1 MMSGVT
7 DSMEPSTTDRA
18 LTLDEA
24 VAFAVQLQQSE
35 QFSAAAGIYRKILE
49 VAPDRADAIHYS
61 GVLAYQTGRAEEAV
75 ALIEKSL
82 ELEPDRADWY
92 SNFGIVLRDQLRL
105 EDAIAACRRA
115 TTLDPNHANAY
126 SNLGV
131 LLRAQGNAADA
142 EAAYRDAIRVS
153 PGHIDAHHNL
163 GVLLQ
168 AVGRTREAVVCF
180 CKVITM
186 SPKNPHARRML
197 AAAHCTLGEIDKAV
211 ALYQEW
217 VAEEPDDPIAQ
228 HMLAACTGR
237 DVPERASDGC
247 IEQMFDAFANSF
259 DSRLTRLRY
268 RAPAL
273 VAGTLAECDPDAS
286 KRLEVL
292 DAGCGTGLCG
302 PLLAPHARR
311 LVGVD
316 LSAGM
321 LAQAR
326 ERQVYDDLVKCE
338 LTSYLRDSADAFD
351 VIVSA
356 DTLVYFGP
364 LEQVVGAAA
373 NALRR
378 GGQFIFTVEAL
389 NDGTSAAGYVI
400 AHHGRYSHE
409 RQYIE
414 RLLRGAGL
422 RPEIQPAEL
431 RIEAGEPVRGFVV
444 RAAKP
449 ADGGVSHA

>member
-1 MMSGVT
+1 MSTVT
-7 DSMEPSTTDRA
+7 DSMEHTPTTDRA

-24 VAFAVQLQQSE
+24 ISFAVQLQQSQ
-35 QFSAAAGIYRKILE
+35 QFAAAAGIYQKILE
-49 VAPDRADAIHYS
+49 VAPAHADALHFS
-61 GVLAYQTGRAEEAV
+61 GILAHQTGRGEEAV
-75 ALIEKSL
+75 ALMARSL
-82 ELEPDRADWY
+82 EIEPNRADWH

-105 EDAIAACRRA
+105 DDAVAACRRA
-115 TTLDPNHANAY
+115 IALEPNHANAC

-131 LLRAQGNAADA
+131 LLRAQGHVAEA

-168 AVGRTREAVVCF
+168 AEGRTREAVVCF
-180 CKVITM
+180 CKVITL
-186 SPKNPHARRML
+186 SPKYPEARRLL

-211 ALYQEW
+211 VLYKEW
-217 VAEEPDDPIAQ
+217 LADEPDDPIAQ
-228 HMLAACTGR
+228 HLLAACTGH
-237 DVPERASDGC
+237 DVPERASDTFV
-247 IEQMFDAFANSF
+247 EQMFDAFANSF
-259 DSRLTRLRY
+259 DSRLSRLQY

-273 VAGTLAECDPDAS
+273 VAAALAECEPDAS

-321 LAQAR
+321 LARAR
-326 ERQVYDDLVKCE
+326 ERNVYDDLVKGE
-338 LTSYLRDSADAFD
+338 LTSYLRAAHDAFD

-364 LEQVVGAAA
+364 LDEVVSAAA
-373 NALRR
+373 GALRR
-378 GGQFIFTVEAL
+378 GGHFIFTVEAL
-389 NDGTSAAGYVI
+389 SDDASQTGYVI
-400 AHHGRYSHE
+400 APHGRYCHT
-409 RQYIE
+409 RQYLD
-414 RLLRGAGL
+414 RLLGSAGL

-431 RIEAGEPVRGFVV
+431 RIEGGLPVQGFVV
-444 RAAKP
+444 RGTKP